1 MMTATTNLTM
11 KNDINSK
18 SDDQLSSSGSS
29 SSSSSS
35 SSSAII
41 ADICSTSSSSPST
54 SSGCLLVENCT
65 IETNG
70 SSGGGENISYHDC
83 QSPTTMMMNHHNH
96 NNNNNN
102 CQRTMNTIE
111 FNNNNNN
118 NGKTKNSNEWI
129 KLNVGGTYF
138 QTTRTTL
145 CSDRNS
151 FFYRLCQQDD
161 NKNSLA
167 SEKDENGA
175 YLIDRDPSYFA
186 PILNFLRHGKLILNK
201 DLNEEGVLEEA
212 EFYNITS
219 LIKLLQQRH
228 LDRTMNHNP
237 SPDSSKNQNV
247 YRLLHCRESELSL
260 AISTLSDGWK
270 FEQLLPNFPN
280 WTTDY
285 FVVVSREYPI
295 KR

>member
-1 MMTATTNLTM
+1 
-11 KNDINSK
+11 
-18 SDDQLSSSGSS
+18 
-29 SSSSSS
+29 
-35 SSSAII
+35 
-41 ADICSTSSSSPST
+41 
-54 SSGCLLVENCT
+54 
-65 IETNG
+65 
-70 SSGGGENISYHDC
+70 
-83 QSPTTMMMNHHNH
+83 
-96 NNNNNN
+96 
-102 CQRTMNTIE
+102 
-111 FNNNNNN
+111 
-118 NGKTKNSNEWI
+118 
-129 KLNVGGTYF
+129 
-138 QTTRTTL
+138 
-145 CSDRNS
+145 DRNS
-151 FFYRLCQQDD
+151 FFYRLCQP
-161 NKNSLA
+161 NSTNSLA

-219 LIKLLQQRH
+219 LIKLLQQRN
-228 LDRTMNHNP
+228 LDRMMNRNP

>member
-1 MMTATTNLTM
+1 MSQNNNKQQLDSTEFDDTTSP
-11 KNDINSK
+11 KSVGDDDGDGNDPNPACISVTQK
-18 SDDQLSSSGSS
+18 SSR
-29 SSSSSS
+29 
-35 SSSAII
+35 II
-41 ADICSTSSSSPST
+41 YSTS
-54 SSGCLLVENCT
+54 
-65 IETNG
+65 
-70 SSGGGENISYHDC
+70 
-83 QSPTTMMMNHHNH
+83 
-96 NNNNNN
+96 
-102 CQRTMNTIE
+102 
-111 FNNNNNN
+111 
-118 NGKTKNSNEWI
+118 GKSRSEEDNQTKS
-129 KLNVGGTYF
+129 F
-138 QTTRTTL
+138 
-145 CSDRNS
+145 DRNS